1 MKISRLGTFA
11 RESSAEIKHHVKQL
25 LLAADVGEKLP
36 TPKDDVVKC
45 AELVEIDQL
54 DLSRY
59 EEGWFKKGVKHLLAA
74 LSKVRGLIDFRENI
88 LYVSPDIHPAQQ
100 VFVTYHEV
108 THRIL
113 PWHNGAFNPHLD
125 DEHSIDPT
133 RLASGL
139 EQEANIGASLI
150 QFQIDRFARELKDLP
165 TGLLSAKYLADRYA
179 TSLHSTFRKYVEDN
193 NRACAMMVLKE
204 VIMPIPEQQRILQL
218 WYPLQSTKFTE
229 EFGSVDWGKFYCEG
243 DVIYDTAFSSSLDLV
258 KTGEVQLTDVRGFE
272 RKCRMEVFY
281 NKFNHFVLIYPL
293 STSFLKPRL
302 VLVKG

>member
-1 MKISRLGTFA
+1 MKIPRIGTFA
-11 RESSAEIKHHVKQL
+11 RESSVEIEQHVKQL
-25 LLAADVGEKLP
+25 LLAAEVGEKLP

-45 AELVEIDQL
+45 AELVEIGEL
-54 DLSRY
+54 DLSLY
-59 EEGWFKKGVKHLLAA
+59 EEGWFKKGVKHLLSA
-74 LSKVRGLIDFRENI
+74 LSKLRGLVDFREEI

-113 PWHNGAFNPHLD
+113 PWHEGLYNPHLD
-125 DEHSIDPT
+125 DEYSIHP
-133 RLASGL
+133 RLARGL

-150 QFQIDRFARELKDLP
+150 QFQIDRFARELKDLRM
-165 TGLLSAKYLADRYA
+165 GLLSAKYLADRYA

-229 EFGSVDWGKFYCEG
+229 EFGLVDWGKFYCEG
-243 DVIYDTAFSSSLDLV
+243 DIICDTAFSRSLDPV
-258 KTGEVQLTDVRGFE
+258 KAGEIQLTDLRGFE

-281 NKFNHFVLIYPL
+281 NGFNHFVLIYPL
-293 STSFLKPRL
+293 STSFVKPRL